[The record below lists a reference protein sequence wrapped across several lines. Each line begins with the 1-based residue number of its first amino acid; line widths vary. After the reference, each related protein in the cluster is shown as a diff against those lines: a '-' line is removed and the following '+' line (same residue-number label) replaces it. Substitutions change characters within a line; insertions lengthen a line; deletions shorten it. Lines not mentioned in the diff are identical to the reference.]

1 VERLDDGLLG
11 EGGGHSPR
19 GEAEEGEQERQH
31 AAATRQQ
38 GLDGKGWGPT
48 RLALLDSGQTS
59 ILGPLAQNSLP
70 SQNMSH
76 VELTS

>member
-1 VERLDDGLLG
+1 MERLDDGLLD
-11 EGGGHSPR
+11 GHWYSPR

-31 AAATRQQ
+31 AAATCQQ
-38 GLDGKGWGPT
+38 GLGGRGGGPT
-48 RLALLDSGQTS
+48 CLALLDSGQTS